1 LTTIFKILQ
10 ESIKNLTPVSDTPS
24 LDAQNLLA
32 NMLGK
37 SRSWVL
43 AHPEANL
50 SSQEVNTYQRN
61 TSSIVSGIP
70 LPYVLGHWE
79 FFGLEIQITPDT
91 LIPRPETELL
101 VEKAMHWL
109 SLIPGHCWGADV
121 GTGSGCIAV
130 ALAKYAINLS
140 IIASDISYPALYVAR
155 SNAIHHKLDD
165 CVHFLQADLIPQF
178 TIPLNLICAN
188 LPYIPTNTL
197 KELEIYGKEP
207 RLALDGG
214 KDGLSLICKFL
225 NRAPYSIAPGG
236 LILLE
241 IEANQGSQVVDLARE
256 SFPRA
261 AIEVQS
267 DLAGSDRLLVIQVP
281 KDHRPVNL

>member
-1 LTTIFKILQ
+1 
-10 ESIKNLTPVSDTPS
+10 
-24 LDAQNLLA
+24 
-32 NMLGK
+32 
-37 SRSWVL
+37 
-43 AHPEANL
+43 
-50 SSQEVNTYQRN
+50 
-61 TSSIVSGIP
+61 
-70 LPYVLGHWE
+70 
-79 FFGLEIQITPDT
+79 
-91 LIPRPETELL
+91 
-101 VEKAMHWL
+101 
-109 SLIPGHCWGADV
+109 
-121 GTGSGCIAV
+121 
-130 ALAKYAINLS
+130 
-140 IIASDISYPALYVAR
+140 
-155 SNAIHHKLDD
+155 
-165 CVHFLQADLIPQF
+165 
-178 TIPLNLICAN
+178 LICAN